1 MGGFSRTHPHSQ
13 TRVTPRL
20 GGEHLHGRI
29 AHART
34 ETLGPTVQEN
44 ANALF
49 RALERVRATFIGR
62 TAANKVDVAA
72 ADAVGKGIKLG
83 VVAVVV
89 QINVNGNGVARRG
102 RGVASL
108 HYEISESIGLLKEFT
123 PWMLALRIG
132 WRL

>member
-1 MGGFSRTHPHSQ
+1 MGGINRTHPHSQ
-13 TRVTPRL
+13 TRVTPEL

-29 AHART
+29 AHARA
-34 ETLGPTVQEN
+34 ETLGPTVQED
-44 ANALF
+44 ANTLL
-49 RALERVRATFIGR
+49 RAVEGVRATFIGR
-62 TAANKVDVAA
+62 TAADEVDVAA

-89 QINVNGNGVARRG
+89 QVNINGNGVARRG
-102 RGVASL
+102 VTSL
-108 HYEISESIGLLKEFT
+108 HCEISKSIGLLKVFT